1 MAKREK
7 LEWIDRSA
15 AEAEDLVVK
24 LAKEGNSA
32 SRIGVI
38 LRDRYGIP
46 SVKSITGKSM
56 LQILTDRGLKPELPE
71 DLMNLI
77 RKAVK
82 LHAHVAENRKDQAS
96 RRALEVIESRI
107 HELVRYYVRTGSLP
121 KGWRYEPERAAILVR

>member
-1 MAKREK
+1 MVERGKP
-7 LEWIDRSA
+7 EWICQSP
-15 AEAEDLVVK
+15 AEVEDLVVK

-38 LRDRYGIP
+38 LRDQYGIP
-46 SVKSITGKSM
+46 SVKSITGKSV
-56 LQILTDRGLKPELPE
+56 LQILAARGLKPELPE

-96 RRALEVIESRI
+96 KRALETIESRI
-107 HELVRYYVRTGSLP
+107 HKLVRYYVRTGALP